1 MLCNRFQNA
10 NFKEQSVIIA
20 SNDMNNAHN
29 ALKGTAKNVLSKRKN
44 MTFDKKVNLKQ
55 RQPFLQL
62 L

>member
-1 MLCNRFQNA
+1 
-10 NFKEQSVIIA
+10 
-20 SNDMNNAHN
+20 MNNAHN

-44 MTFDKKVNLKQ
+44 ISMSFDKKVNLKQ

>member
-1 MLCNRFQNA
+1 
-10 NFKEQSVIIA
+10 
-20 SNDMNNAHN
+20 MNNAHN